1 MSIYNPNRYI
11 VSNDMHY
18 NQAFFSS
25 QTVSEIQDYVYRKI
39 TVKVS
44 PEQIQNVMD
53 SVYQSSPRV
62 GLQELA
68 RMCGDYIIT
77 YIQDEKDVL
86 EQNKKFDIDV
96 QKYDGSFG
104 LQQFSQGQL
113 GIRKK
118 GPNRFQIRMIY

>member
-18 NQAFFSS
+18 NRSFFS
-25 QTVSEIQDYVYRKI
+25 QETVDEIQDYVFKKI
-39 TVKVS
+39 NIKVS
-44 PEQIQNVMD
+44 PDQIQNVMD
-53 SVYQSSPRV
+53 SVYQSAPRV

-77 YIQDEKDVL
+77 YIQDERDIL
-86 EQNKKFDIDV
+86 NQNSKYDISV

-104 LQQFSQGQL
+104 LQQFSSGQL

-118 GPNRFQIRMIY
+118 GPNRFQMRMIY

>member
-1 MSIYNPNRYI
+1 
-11 VSNDMHY
+11 MHY
-18 NQAFFSS
+18 NRAFFSRE
-25 QTVSEIQDYVYRKI
+25 TVEEIQDYVFNKI
-39 TVKVS
+39 KVKVA

-77 YIQDEKDVL
+77 YIQDERDVL
-86 EQNKKFDIDV
+86 NQNSKYDISV

-104 LQQFSQGQL
+104 LQQFSSGQL

-118 GPNRFQIRMIY
+118 GPNRFQMRMIY

>member
-11 VSNDMHY
+11 VNNDMHY
-18 NQAFFSS
+18 NESFFSR
-25 QTVSEIQDYVYRKI
+25 QTVEEIQSYVFQKI
-39 TVKVS
+39 NLKVS

-68 RMCGDYIIT
+68 RMCGDYIVS
-77 YIQDEKDVL
+77 YIKDERDMID
-86 EQNKKFDIDV
+86 QNSKYDISV

-104 LQQFSQGQL
+104 IQKFSQGQL

-118 GPNRFQIRMIY
+118 GPNRFQMRMIY